1 MRFFGGA
8 RYLPVMKKPLLIFA
22 LSLALPVQPAAAQ
35 KTVVAIFAHPDDER
49 IVAPLLS
56 RYARE
61 GHRVYLVVATDGG
74 KGVTPHAGIP
84 AGDSLVAIRAEET
97 RCATRELGIN
107 APILLGHPDAGLAS
121 FTALGK
127 LRTDL
132 ERVIGE
138 LRPDAILTFGREGGT
153 GHPDHRLVGDMVT
166 EIVQAAPAEIPLYF
180 PGLPLERMTDAPPA
194 RPAVRLVAER
204 YLNVRV
210 AYTLADFAAAERAY
224 VCHRSQYTAEQAAAN
239 MRYVQHGYR
248 GRVHLR
254 AWNGGPARTELF

>member
-1 MRFFGGA
+1 MN
-8 RYLPVMKKPLLIFA
+8 KPLVVCAFLFG
-22 LSLALPVQPAAAQ
+22 LLPAAPAAAQ
-35 KTVVAIFAHPDDER
+35 KTLVAVFAHPDDER
-49 IVAPLLS
+49 IVAPLLA

-61 GHRVYLVVATDGG
+61 GHHVYLVVATDGA

-84 AGDSLVAIRAEET
+84 AGDSLAALRAEET

-127 LRTDL
+127 LRADL
-132 ERVIGE
+132 ERVLTE
-138 LRPDAILTFGREGGT
+138 LKPDALLTFGREGGT

-166 EIVQAAPAEIPLYF
+166 EIVQAAPTDIPLYY
-180 PGLPLERMTDAPPA
+180 PGLPVERMTDAPEA
-194 RPAVRLVAER
+194 RPTVRLVAER
-204 YLNVRV
+204 HLNVRV
-210 AYTLADFAAAERAY
+210 PYTPADFAAAERAY
-224 VCHRSQYTAEQAAAN
+224 VCHRTQYTAEQAAAN

-248 GRVHLR
+248 GQVHLR